1 MGHHH
6 FADIDEC
13 QRDPLL
19 CRGGVCLNTEGS
31 FRCECPPGHQLSPNI
46 SACIGKE
53 EDFQTTYLSSPVQP
67 TLLPQSEASVWMLT
81 IFIF

>member
-1 MGHHH
+1 MSALAWLWGPGQDTTTIFNTGHFH

-13 QRDPLL
+13 QRNPLL

-31 FRCECPPGHQLSPNI
+31 YRCECPPGHQLSPNI

-53 EDFQTTYLSSPVQP
+53 EDVATTYLW
-67 TLLPQSEASVWMLT
+67 SV
-81 IFIF
+81 I